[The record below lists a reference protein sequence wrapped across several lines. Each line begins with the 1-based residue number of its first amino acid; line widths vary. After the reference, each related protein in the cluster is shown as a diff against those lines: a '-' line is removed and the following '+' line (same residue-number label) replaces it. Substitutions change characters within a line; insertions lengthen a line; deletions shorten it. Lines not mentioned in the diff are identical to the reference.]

1 MQPVYADKALKKETM
16 MDSNP
21 VGLAALFI
29 GPRGLRAA
37 WRLLI
42 FLLMLV
48 AMGAGARAIIIR
60 FLIPAG
66 FAPEKFTP
74 SSVAVQDAFFIFIV
88 AVAAWV
94 MSKIEGR
101 KIGQYGLPLQ
111 PGLTKHLWLGL
122 WVGFLASSATVL
134 IIYLLHGLQI
144 ASPAIHGTTI
154 LMSAAAWGGAF
165 LLSAIAEEFLFRG
178 YAQFTLTTGI
188 GFWPA
193 AAVSSALFGYSHL
206 SNKGETI
213 FGALSVVAFGLLL
226 CLFLR
231 RTGTLW
237 CAVGFHLGYDWGQ
250 TFFYGVPNS
259 GFTPSHNLF
268 TVTLNGARWLTG
280 GTVGPEASVICP
292 LVLAVVAI
300 LFSLKYREARYQA

>member
-1 MQPVYADKALKKETM
+1 MQPVYADQALKKETM

-111 PGLTKHLWLGL
+111 PGLTKHLWLVYGSD
-122 WVGFLASSATVL
+122 F
-134 IIYLLHGLQI
+134 
-144 ASPAIHGTTI
+144 SPAAQPCSSFTCC
-154 LMSAAAWGGAF
+154 MAF
-165 LLSAIAEEFLFRG
+165 RSR
-178 YAQFTLTTGI
+178 
-188 GFWPA
+188 
-193 AAVSSALFGYSHL
+193 ALPFM
-206 SNKGETI
+206 
-213 FGALSVVAFGLLL
+213 A
-226 CLFLR
+226 R
-231 RTGTLW
+231 R
-237 CAVGFHLGYDWGQ
+237 F
-250 TFFYGVPNS
+250 
-259 GFTPSHNLF
+259 
-268 TVTLNGARWLTG
+268 
-280 GTVGPEASVICP
+280 
-292 LVLAVVAI
+292 
-300 LFSLKYREARYQA
+300 